1 MVFKV
6 RGKTL
11 RMPGGSR
18 LSFEEK
24 GSTVTVSVP
33 TPEAEFAATL
43 PLGEVLSGPSDAA
56 LHDTG
61 DLIETQNV
69 SP

>member
-1 MVFKV
+1 
-6 RGKTL
+6 
-11 RMPGGSR
+11 MPGGSR
-18 LSFEEK
+18 LNFGEK

-33 TPEAEFAATL
+33 TPETEFFATI
-43 PLGEVLSGPSDAA
+43 PLGEALSVPSDTA

-61 DLIETQNV
+61 DLVETRNV